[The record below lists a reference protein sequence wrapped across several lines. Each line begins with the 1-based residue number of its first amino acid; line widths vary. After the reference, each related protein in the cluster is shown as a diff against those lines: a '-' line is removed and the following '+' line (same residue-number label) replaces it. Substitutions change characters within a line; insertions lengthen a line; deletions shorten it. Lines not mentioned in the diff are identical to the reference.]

1 MRVLVI
7 DDEKNLRESIIEY
20 LSLEEIEAIGA
31 SSGEEG
37 QALLQK
43 EVFDAVVLDLK
54 MPGISG
60 IDLLQWLRT
69 SGPEVP
75 VIMMSAFGDVQDAV
89 HAMKLGARD
98 YLVKPFDPAELVLR
112 LKRIE
117 EEQSLRR
124 KVLAQGEGAGWVGES
139 PPIRQIRKLVEKV
152 APTQST
158 ILITGESGTGKEVL
172 AREIHRLSTRRN
184 GPFVPVNLGGIP
196 DTLVESE
203 LFGYERGAFTG
214 ADRRKEGMFEIASS
228 GTLFLDE
235 IGDMPIHLQVKLL
248 RAIQER
254 KIQRLGGTGFIPI
267 DVRIIAATNRDLEAK
282 VKEGTFREDLFYRLN
297 VIRIHLP
304 PLRERPEDIPLLAVH
319 FLEKVSKN
327 LGVRPKRFSKEALD
341 ALKQYSFPGNIRE
354 LENMVERACI
364 LAEGDTIL
372 PKDLGILSIESG
384 TEPNQDSRKKPEP
397 GDRSSSLHT
406 VEFQISETSKPV
418 STEKT
423 LNIKELEREA
433 ILEALRRNQ
442 GNRTRAARELGFTRR
457 TLLNKIKE
465 YGIEA

>member
-1 MRVLVI
+1 MRILVI
-7 DDEKNLRESIIEY
+7 DDEKNLRESIVEY
-20 LSLEEIEAIGA
+20 LSLEKIEAVAA

-37 QALLQK
+37 QVLLQR

-60 IDLLQWLRT
+60 IELLQWIRDA
-69 SGPEVP
+69 GPEVP
-75 VIMMSAFGDVQDAV
+75 VIMMSAFGEVQDAV
-89 HAMKLGARD
+89 NAMKLGARD
-98 YLVKPFDPAELVLR
+98 YLVKPFDPEELVLR
-112 LKRIE
+112 LRRIE

-124 KVLAQGEGAGWVGES
+124 RVLARSEGEGWVGES
-139 PPIRQIRKLVEKV
+139 PSILQIRKLVEKV
-152 APTQST
+152 APTHST
-158 ILITGESGTGKEVL
+158 VLITGESGTGKEVL
-172 AREIHRLSTRRN
+172 AREIHRLSTRKN

-267 DVRIIAATNRDLEAK
+267 DVRIIAATNRYLEAK
-282 VKEGTFREDLFYRLN
+282 VKEGSFREDLFYRLN

-304 PLRERPEDIPLLAVH
+304 PLRDRREDIPLLAVH
-319 FLEKVSKN
+319 FLEKVSRTM
-327 LGVRPKRFSKEALD
+327 GIPAKRFSPEALE
-341 ALKQYSFPGNIRE
+341 ALQQYSFPGNIRE

-364 LAEGDTIL
+364 LAEGHVIL
-372 PKDLGILSIESG
+372 PRDLGISPKTSPPIGGSQITPHHLQDPRGSEAS
-384 TEPNQDSRKKPEP
+384 TDSR
-397 GDRSSSLHT
+397 G
-406 VEFQISETSKPV
+406 
-418 STEKT
+418 KT

-433 ILEALRRNQ
+433 ILEALRRNK

-465 YGIEA
+465 YGIEGV

>member
-1 MRVLVI
+1 MRILVI
-7 DDEKNLRESIIEY
+7 DDEKNLRESIAEY
-20 LSLEEIEAIGA
+20 LSLEQIEAVAVG
-31 SSGEEG
+31 SGEEG
-37 QALLQK
+37 QTLLQK

-60 IDLLQWLRT
+60 IELLQWIRN

-75 VIMMSAFGDVQDAV
+75 VIMMSAFGEVQDAV
-89 HAMKLGARD
+89 NAMKLGARD
-98 YLVKPFDPAELVLR
+98 YLVKPFDPEELVLR

-124 KVLAQGEGAGWVGES
+124 KVLAQGEGNGWVGES
-139 PPIRQIRKLVEKV
+139 PAVLQIRKLVEKV

-172 AREIHRLSTRRN
+172 AREIHRLSTRKN

-203 LFGYERGAFTG
+203 LFGYEKGAFTG

-282 VKEGTFREDLFYRLN
+282 VREGTFREDLFYRLN

-319 FLEKVSKN
+319 LLEKVVRN
-327 LGVRPKRFSKEALD
+327 LGAPSKRFSPEALE
-341 ALKQYSFPGNIRE
+341 ALKQYRFPGNIRE

-364 LAEGDTIL
+364 LAEGDVIL
-372 PKDLGILSIESG
+372 PKDLGILSVPPNRETRPQDSPPTASG
-384 TEPNQDSRKKPEP
+384 TAGTTAGP
-397 GDRSSSLHT
+397 SSASH
-406 VEFQISETSKPV
+406 
-418 STEKT
+418 EKT

-442 GNRTRAARELGFTRR
+442 GNRTRAAQELGFTRR

>member
-1 MRVLVI
+1 MRILVI
-7 DDEKNLRESIIEY
+7 DDEKNLRESIVEY
-20 LSLEEIEAIGA
+20 LSLEKIEAVAA

-37 QALLQK
+37 QVLLQR

-60 IDLLQWLRT
+60 IELLQWIRDA
-69 SGPEVP
+69 GPEVP
-75 VIMMSAFGDVQDAV
+75 VIMMSAFGEVQDAV
-89 HAMKLGARD
+89 NAMKLGARD
-98 YLVKPFDPAELVLR
+98 YLVKPFDPEELVLR
-112 LKRIE
+112 LRRIE

-124 KVLAQGEGAGWVGES
+124 RVLARSEGEGWVGES
-139 PPIRQIRKLVEKV
+139 PSILQIRKLVEKV
-152 APTQST
+152 APTHST
-158 ILITGESGTGKEVL
+158 VLITGESGTGKEVL
-172 AREIHRLSTRRN
+172 AREIHRLSTRKN
-184 GPFVPVNLGGIP
+184 GPFVPVNLGGVP

-267 DVRIIAATNRDLEAK
+267 DVRIIAATNRYLEAK
-282 VKEGTFREDLFYRLN
+282 VKEGSFREDLFYRLN

-304 PLRERPEDIPLLAVH
+304 PLRDRREDIPLLAVH
-319 FLEKVSKN
+319 FLEKVSRTM
-327 LGVRPKRFSKEALD
+327 GIPAKRFSPEALE
-341 ALKQYSFPGNIRE
+341 ALQQYSFPGNIRE

-364 LAEGDTIL
+364 LAEGHVIL
-372 PKDLGILSIESG
+372 PRDLGISPKTSPPIGGSQITPHHSQDPRGSEAS
-384 TEPNQDSRKKPEP
+384 TDSR
-397 GDRSSSLHT
+397 G
-406 VEFQISETSKPV
+406 
-418 STEKT
+418 KT

-433 ILEALRRNQ
+433 ILEALRRNK

-465 YGIEA
+465 YGIEGV

>member
-1 MRVLVI
+1 MRILVI
-7 DDEKNLRESIIEY
+7 DDEKNLRESIVEY
-20 LSLEEIEAIGA
+20 LSLEKIEAVAA

-37 QALLQK
+37 QVLLQR

-60 IDLLQWLRT
+60 IELLQWIRDA
-69 SGPEVP
+69 GPEIP
-75 VIMMSAFGDVQDAV
+75 VIMMSAFGEVQDAV
-89 HAMKLGARD
+89 KAMKLGARD
-98 YLVKPFDPAELVLR
+98 YLVKPFDPEELVLR
-112 LKRIE
+112 LRRIE

-124 KVLAQGEGAGWVGES
+124 KVLAQSEGEGWVGES
-139 PPIRQIRKLVEKV
+139 PSILQIRKLVEKV
-152 APTQST
+152 APTHST
-158 ILITGESGTGKEVL
+158 VLITGESGTGKEVL
-172 AREIHRLSTRRN
+172 AREIHRLSTRKN

-267 DVRIIAATNRDLEAK
+267 DVRIIAATNRDLESR
-282 VKEGTFREDLFYRLN
+282 VKEGSFREDLFYRLN

-304 PLRERPEDIPLLAVH
+304 PLRERREDIPLLAVH
-319 FLEKVSKN
+319 FLEKVARTM
-327 LGVRPKRFSKEALD
+327 GIPAKRFSPEALE
-341 ALKQYSFPGNIRE
+341 ALQQYSFPGNIRE

-364 LAEGDTIL
+364 LAEGEVIL
-372 PKDLGILSIESG
+372 PRDLGISPKTSFPITTG
-384 TEPNQDSRKKPEP
+384 HQNTPPQVQDSRGPEAAT
-397 GDRSSSLHT
+397 DSR
-406 VEFQISETSKPV
+406 
-418 STEKT
+418 EKT

-433 ILEALRRNQ
+433 ILEALRRNK
-442 GNRTRAARELGFTRR
+442 GNRTRAAKELGFTRR

-465 YGIEA
+465 YGIEGV

>member
-1 MRVLVI
+1 MRILVI
-7 DDEKNLRESIIEY
+7 DDEKNLRESIVEY
-20 LSLEEIEAIGA
+20 LALERIEAAAA

-37 QALLQK
+37 QILLQK

-60 IDLLQWLRT
+60 IELLQWIRNA
-69 SGPEVP
+69 GPEVP
-75 VIMMSAFGDVQDAV
+75 VIMMSAFGEVQDAV
-89 HAMKLGARD
+89 NAMKLGARD
-98 YLVKPFDPAELVLR
+98 YLVKPFDPEELVLR

-124 KVLAQGEGAGWVGES
+124 KVLSQSEGEGWVGES
-139 PPIRQIRKLVEKV
+139 PAILQIRKLVEKV

-158 ILITGESGTGKEVL
+158 ILITGESGTGKEVV
-172 AREIHRLSTRRN
+172 AREIHRLSTRKN

-267 DVRIIAATNRDLEAK
+267 DVRIIAATNRDLETK
-282 VKEGTFREDLFYRLN
+282 VKGGSFREDLFYRLN
-297 VIRIHLP
+297 VIRVHLP
-304 PLRERPEDIPLLAVH
+304 PLRDRREDIPLLAVH
-319 FLEKVSKN
+319 FLEKVLQN
-327 LGVRPKRFSKEALD
+327 MGVPAKRLSPEALE
-341 ALKQYSFPGNIRE
+341 ALQEYSFPGNIRE

-364 LAEGDTIL
+364 LAEGEVIL
-372 PKDLGILSIESG
+372 PRDLGISPKASPSIPGSG
-384 TEPNQDSRKKPEP
+384 NTLHQALDFGEPETKPK
-397 GDRSSSLHT
+397 S
-406 VEFQISETSKPV
+406 Q
-418 STEKT
+418 EKT

-433 ILEALRRNQ
+433 ILEALRKNK
-442 GNRTRAARELGFTRR
+442 GNRTKAARDLGFTRR

-465 YGIEA
+465 YGIEGV

>member
-1 MRVLVI
+1 MRILVI
-7 DDEKNLRESIIEY
+7 DDEKNLRESIVEY
-20 LSLEEIEAIGA
+20 LSLEKIEARGA

-37 QALLQK
+37 QTLLQK

-60 IDLLQWLRT
+60 IELLHWIRNE
-69 SGPEVP
+69 GPEVP
-75 VIMMSAFGDVQDAV
+75 VIMMSAFGEVQDAV
-89 HAMKLGARD
+89 NAMKLGARD

-124 KVLAQGEGAGWVGES
+124 KVLAQGEGEGWVGES
-139 PPIRQIRKLVEKV
+139 PSILQIRKLVEKV

-172 AREIHRLSTRRN
+172 AREIHRLSIRKN

-267 DVRIIAATNRDLEAK
+267 DVRIIAATNRDLESK
-282 VKEGTFREDLFYRLN
+282 VREGTFREDLFYRLN

-304 PLRERPEDIPLLAVH
+304 PLRERVEDIPLLAVH
-319 FLEKVSKN
+319 FLGKVTKN
-327 LGVRPKRFSKEALD
+327 LGVQPKRFSLEALD
-341 ALKQYSFPGNIRE
+341 ALKQYNFPGNIRE

-364 LAEGDTIL
+364 LADGDVIL
-372 PKDLGILSIESG
+372 PKDLGIGSITPRPTREDLSS
-384 TEPNQDSRKKPEP
+384 PNQTQAADLLADLKQDP
-397 GDRSSSLHT
+397 
-406 VEFQISETSKPV
+406 SER
-418 STEKT
+418 T
-423 LNIKELEREA
+423 LNIKDLEREA
-433 ILEALRRNQ
+433 ILEALRRNK

-465 YGIEA
+465 YGIKE